1 VNTKTMNGGAH
12 EALVKR
18 PPTDLELM
26 MFVDG
31 ELEGERLREVRQAI
45 LRDSVL
51 KSKVAALE
59 LSSEVV
65 RESAEEAGA
74 KFDFADAIMA
84 KITEVPSAELDAR
97 DAAPEPARKV
107 AEVAPIV
114 RPGLGKTTA
123 HTGPSNDNARGIF
136 ALAAIAVAAAAG
148 LMIWGRMDTDVP
160 RPESAPVA
168 MVATEAAP
176 VPAPTPEEH
185 AAAPSAD
192 EGDSVGVEVAAVD
205 FGSRIGTIFYVPTE
219 AATSNHTTT
228 VVWLADD
235 PVGGEQ

>member
-1 VNTKTMNGGAH
+1 MNGGAH

-51 KSKVAALE
+51 RSKVAALE
-59 LSSEVV
+59 LSSDVV
-65 RESAEEAGA
+65 RENAEQAGA
-74 KFDFADAIMA
+74 SFDFADAIMS
-84 KITEVPSAELDAR
+84 KIAAAPSAELDAR
-97 DAAPEPARKV
+97 DAASEPAHGTRKV
-107 AEVAPIV
+107 AEVVPLV
-114 RPGLGKTTA
+114 RPGLGKTSGKA
-123 HTGPSNDNARGIF
+123 GPTNDNARGIF
-136 ALAAIAVAAAAG
+136 ALAAVAVAAAAG
-148 LMIWGRMDTDVP
+148 LMIWGRMDTDAP
-160 RPESAPVA
+160 RPPSAPVA

-176 VPAPTPEEH
+176 LPAPAPEEH

-192 EGDSVGVEVAAVD
+192 EGESVGVEVAAVD